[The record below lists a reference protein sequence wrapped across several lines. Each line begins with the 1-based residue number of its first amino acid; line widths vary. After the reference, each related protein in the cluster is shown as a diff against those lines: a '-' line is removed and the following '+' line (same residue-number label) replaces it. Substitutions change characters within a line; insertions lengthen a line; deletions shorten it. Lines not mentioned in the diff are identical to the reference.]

1 MEVPLEDLVKLANTN
16 QVGARKINDK
26 HTSTQKQKKKRKQK
40 GRSMEK
46 REMNVRK

>member
-26 HTSTQKQKKKRKQK
+26 HTSTKKTKKEK
-40 GRSMEK
+40 KTEGRSTEK
-46 REMNVRK
+46 REMNARK